1 MRIDEFMNHLKAIP
15 KIYRCEKCPFNARNS
30 YDPERDKHIVCSLKG
45 RLCLVSIMDNL
56 DNAENLSQIEGV
68 LQLEEYL
75 QENERKNNKLKNSE
89 V

>member
-15 KIYRCEKCPFNARNS
+15 KIYSCEKCPFNAH
-30 YDPERDKHIVCSLKG
+30 DPEKDKYIVCSLKG
-45 RLCLVSIMDNL
+45 RLCLATIM
-56 DNAENLSQIEGV
+56 DNAENLIQIEGV